1 MANWF
6 AKKSE
11 SGRSFAVVRPMVL
24 FQPHTGN
31 INLCRFC
38 ATDHD
43 PIHLGLD
50 PSYQMTERDIYH
62 YQLAEMIRDK
72 WRDLARALKYTEA
85 NIDSIEKEQGSS
97 IKECC
102 IEVLVCWMRREGP
115 NATVKKLASA
125 LSKVEL
131 RNVADVLMCM
141 DTNQVRMSTLNYY
154 Q

>member
-1 MANWF
+1 MEP
-6 AKKSE
+6 S
-11 SGRSFAVVRPMVL
+11 RIPV
-24 FQPHTGN
+24 
-31 INLCRFC
+31 NLCRFC

-62 YQLAEMIRDK
+62 YQLAEKIKDK
-72 WRDLARALKYTEA
+72 WGDLARALKYTEA
-85 NIDSIEKEQGSS
+85 NIDSIEKEQGTSS

-115 NATVKKLASA
+115 SATVKELASA

-131 RNVADVLMCM
+131 RNVADELMCM
-141 DTNQVRMSTLNYY
+141 DTTQVRMSTLN
-154 Q
+154 